1 MAGLLEKLREVAST
15 LSVAPDVARLPCS
28 DRGVSL
34 TFLRKCLRSCGEQAS
49 PGQVV
54 HGAHTQGPPDDWKLF
69 DARADPLCIRA
80 LTLGTGR
87 SLVETMVLA
96 AQLTG
101 DSSFLQNDTGDMFF
115 GPAGTFVSYGWHGT
129 CLSELCSALEL
140 LSEQDSEDR
149 PAQAVSERP
158 AQATHFWWIDIFAVA
173 QNQTEEAHKRNCRE
187 DVAAFEAVITATQR
201 TALYWSPWSTPV
213 PLTRV
218 WCLFEMFKTIQIGH
232 DLVLALSS
240 KDKAELRL
248 EARKGGQALRL
259 LIDGLNSIDA
269 AATFTEDWIRIHTE
283 IEEELNP
290 ETEGKKARRC
300 PDGTMFRGTC
310 LVGKAIIC
318 FISVQ
323 GLSWCDGTSTGHN
336 VLNRALR
343 DSLRHTLTRTCGV
356 GIPPT
361 AVHSAALPHPGDP
374 YDPGLN
380 KSTLSAYKDP
390 LLGTAGA
397 SRVVIQLNSS
407 EPVRIFDTRTS
418 AYLHVLAKS
427 DEDRQAAEAR
437 AHKSKGG
444 AVVRTTPLRVRDMVT
459 TFSSNDTSVVLGHV
473 SGAISLWC
481 PQTGRR
487 RRVFKPAYKGR
498 VAALELL
505 SDTVIL
511 SAHVDEMSSR
521 RDVFVAKAR
530 LTLWH
535 VDGTR
540 QSKQAYTEEL
550 EESHALKML
559 VYQHQP
565 VPIHLAAAERLARVA
580 VAGVSGIVS
589 VYLWNA
595 AAGCLEELAKVT
607 NQGGVKVTALVAD
620 NCSDRLIW
628 GDLYGRVSVWDLAGE
643 RLERTVATHSIEVT
657 QIQVHRSCAV
667 TASRDGRVYVFE
679 LATFTKRCVLMH
691 ESPVLS
697 LAVVEQ
703 LGAAPPL
710 IFTAQKTAPPGEGSH
725 VHFWTSAFDD
735 ADESGM
741 AAELRGQGS
750 ALIADECQA
759 PSDAEAPSSCALLA
773 PQETEGCTPSA
784 SEVGTDD
791 VVPQNSE
798 GGGGDESDEEE
809 ILFSCQGESGG
820 EVVIPCELMPVFSN
834 LSGGARREEAASE
847 EESSGCW
854 CSFADLS
861 AEAAREMA
869 HALRRLRGLD
879 RRRDFLQ
886 VSQSVSS
893 DLPAFLRAVAPA
905 GALCQLFALCGK
917 HRVHPESRPGI
928 RSAKELVC
936 PYFDALVEA
945 LTAEDSSEALVGDF
959 ERAFEVVEV
968 LPRVIHVRTFS
979 RLVLASA
986 FLRFQEHYEGGP
998 QFRGNAFTLQDIKS
1012 WHTESSSRSS
1022 GSDATHETPVEEG
1035 ALAVCRGWTYYL
1047 DWPGFNL
1054 PSPALDRCQWGMKPL
1069 RPQEQALLDA
1079 VKRVVTEKSAGWSES
1094 SYYVIGT
1101 CMEDEDARQAATEP
1115 RSGDN
1120 ADPSVNFTLYPEMA
1134 HGLYFTSA
1142 EYCRLT
1148 DLDLEDLP
1156 VAVHEAMRAQLRWLG
1171 YCDDDGI
1178 IQDEKQACKS
1188 RYLPVCA
1195 CIVDICQ

>member
-820 EVVIPCELMPVFSN
+820 EVVIPCE
-834 LSGGARREEAASE
+834 
-847 EESSGCW
+847 
-854 CSFADLS
+854 
-861 AEAAREMA
+861 
-869 HALRRLRGLD
+869 
-879 RRRDFLQ
+879 

-1178 IQDEKQACKS
+1178 IQDEKQAWYDSTSQQRWRQATERS
-1188 RYLPVCA
+1188 RWCSTTNKYL
-1195 CIVDICQ
+1195 